1 MAGIIEKK
9 GKILGT
15 GTPLICVPVTEET
28 QEKIVEEIRILTEQ
42 NVDMIEWRMDW
53 FSEVTDKEAV
63 KSVLEEIRPYVENTL
78 FLLTFRSKDAGWTAT
93 DETGRGLRTER
104 SGGKDRSGRFCR
116 Y

>member
-63 KSVLEEIRPYVENTL
+63 KSVLEEIRPYVEI
-78 FLLTFRSKDAGWTAT
+78 RCS
-93 DETGRGLRTER
+93 
-104 SGGKDRSGRFCR
+104 

>member
-28 QEKIVEEIRILTEQ
+28 KEKIVEEIRILTEQ
-42 NVDMIEWRMDW
+42 KVDMIEWRMDW
-53 FSEVTDKEAV
+53 FSEVTDKKAV

-78 FLLTFRSKDAGWTAT
+78 FLLTFRSKMQGGQLQMKPAEVLELNEAAAK
-93 DETGRGLRTER
+93 TGVA
-104 SGGKDRSGRFCR
+104 DFVDI
-116 Y
+116 